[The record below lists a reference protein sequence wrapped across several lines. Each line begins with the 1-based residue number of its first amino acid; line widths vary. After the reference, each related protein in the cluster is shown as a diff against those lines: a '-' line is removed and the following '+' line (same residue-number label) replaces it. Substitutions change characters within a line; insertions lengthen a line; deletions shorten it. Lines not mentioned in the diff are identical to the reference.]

1 MTPAP
6 AARAT
11 TAADVLPA
19 ADAVLARASGENF
32 TVASALVGRRTAR
45 HLLAIYGFARL
56 VDELG
61 DAVAGDRLAQL
72 DEAEREVER
81 AYAGE
86 PLHPL
91 FRALAETIRACD
103 LPRGPFLRL
112 IEANRRDQVHTDY
125 RTYEELLEYCTLSA
139 NPVGELVLHVFGAA
153 TPERIALSDDVC
165 TGLQLVEHW
174 QDVREDAERGRVYLP
189 AEDRERF
196 GVARDDLVAGPA
208 GEPLRRLL
216 QLETARAVELLRS
229 GVELVASLRGRARLA
244 VAGYVGGGLAAAGA
258 LDRCNYDVC
267 GGPPRAGGARR
278 LSATVRV
285 LRGGP

>member
-1 MTPAP
+1 MTPAA

-32 TVASALVGRRTAR
+32 TVASALVGRRAAR

-72 DEAEREVER
+72 DEAEREIDR
-81 AYAGE
+81 AYGGE

-91 FRALAETIRACD
+91 FRALAGTIRACD

-125 RTYEELLEYCTLSA
+125 RTYEELVDYCTLSA

-153 TPERIALSDDVC
+153 TPQRIALSDDVC

-174 QDVREDAERGRVYLP
+174 QDVREDAARGRIYLP

-196 GVARDDLVAGPA
+196 EVTADDLLAPTA
-208 GEPLRRLL
+208 SEALRSLL
-216 QLETARAVELLRS
+216 RFETARAEELLRS
-229 GVELVASLRGRARLA
+229 GVELVASLPGRAKLA
-244 VAGYVGGGLAAAGA
+244 VANYVGGGLAAAGA
-258 LDRCNYDVC
+258 LARADYDVC

-278 LSATVRV
+278 VSATLRV
-285 LRGGP
+285 LRGGR